1 MNDTR
6 PRSES
11 TTSENACWVGD
22 GAPWV
27 RTSGDEGSDHDLS
40 LDKDLGVSK
49 ARAPTSEDELIQT
62 LQNMRQH
69 LGDRGTEM
77 RKMELPERECA
88 AAWGRTTSAQRMT
101 AEVDRKC
108 ASNGPAASARADEL
122 RPSRTS
128 SGRSGQVSPSRNHN
142 KSGSSGGASPAR
154 SGRNSGSVSP
164 ARSGTSRQGSS
175 GEKASSGSL
184 FYANM

>member
-1 MNDTR
+1 M
-6 PRSES
+6 
-11 TTSENACWVGD
+11 
-22 GAPWV
+22 

-49 ARAPTSEDELIQT
+49 ATAPTSEDELIQT
-62 LQNMRQH
+62 LQNMRQY

-88 AAWGRTTSAQRMT
+88 AAWGRTPAATSAQRMT

-108 ASNGPAASARADEL
+108 ASNGPAASARDDEP
-122 RPSRTS
+122 RPAGPSRTS

-142 KSGSSGGASPAR
+142 KSGSSRGTSPAR
-154 SGRNSGSVSP
+154 SGRNSGSSGSVSP
-164 ARSGTSRQGSS
+164 ARSGASRQGSS

>member
-1 MNDTR
+1 
-6 PRSES
+6 
-11 TTSENACWVGD
+11 
-22 GAPWV
+22 
-27 RTSGDEGSDHDLS
+27 
-40 LDKDLGVSK
+40 
-49 ARAPTSEDELIQT
+49 
-62 LQNMRQH
+62 H

-122 RPSRTS
+122 RSAGPSRTS

-164 ARSGTSRQGSS
+164 ARSGASRQGSS

>member
-1 MNDTR
+1 M
-6 PRSES
+6 
-11 TTSENACWVGD
+11 
-22 GAPWV
+22 

-49 ARAPTSEDELIQT
+49 ATAAMSEDELIQT
-62 LQNMRQH
+62 LQNMRQY

-77 RKMELPERECA
+77 RKMKLPERECA
-88 AAWGRTTSAQRMT
+88 AAWGRTPAAASAQRMT

-108 ASNGPAASARADEL
+108 ASNGPVASARDDEL
-122 RPSRTS
+122 RPAGPSRTS
-128 SGRSGQVSPSRNHN
+128 SGRSGQVSPSRNHK

-164 ARSGTSRQGSS
+164 ARSGASRQGSS
-175 GEKASSGSL
+175 GEKASSGAL

>member
-1 MNDTR
+1 M
-6 PRSES
+6 
-11 TTSENACWVGD
+11 
-22 GAPWV
+22 

-49 ARAPTSEDELIQT
+49 ATAPTSEDELIQT
-62 LQNMRQH
+62 LQNMRQY

-77 RKMELPERECA
+77 RKMKLPERECA
-88 AAWGRTTSAQRMT
+88 AAWGRTPAAASAQRMT

-108 ASNGPAASARADEL
+108 ASNGPVASARDDEL
-122 RPSRTS
+122 RPAGPSRTS

-164 ARSGTSRQGSS
+164 ARSGASRQGSS
-175 GEKASSGSL
+175 GEKASSGAL

>member
-1 MNDTR
+1 M
-6 PRSES
+6 
-11 TTSENACWVGD
+11 
-22 GAPWV
+22 

-49 ARAPTSEDELIQT
+49 ATAAMSEDELIQT
-62 LQNMRQH
+62 LQNMRQY

-88 AAWGRTTSAQRMT
+88 AAWGRTPAAASAQRMT

-108 ASNGPAASARADEL
+108 ASNGPVASARDDEL
-122 RPSRTS
+122 RPAGPSRTS
-128 SGRSGQVSPSRNHN
+128 SGRSGQVSPGRSGQVSPSRNHN

-164 ARSGTSRQGSS
+164 ARSGASRQGSS
-175 GEKASSGSL
+175 GEKASSGAL

>member
-1 MNDTR
+1 M
-6 PRSES
+6 
-11 TTSENACWVGD
+11 
-22 GAPWV
+22 

-49 ARAPTSEDELIQT
+49 ATAPTSEDELIQT
-62 LQNMRQH
+62 LQNMRQY

-77 RKMELPERECA
+77 RKMKLPERECA
-88 AAWGRTTSAQRMT
+88 AAWGRTPAATSALRMT

-108 ASNGPAASARADEL
+108 ASNGPVASARDDEL
-122 RPSRTS
+122 RPAGPSRTS

-164 ARSGTSRQGSS
+164 ARSGASRQGSS
-175 GEKASSGSL
+175 GEKASSGAL

>member
-1 MNDTR
+1 M
-6 PRSES
+6 
-11 TTSENACWVGD
+11 
-22 GAPWV
+22 

-49 ARAPTSEDELIQT
+49 ATAAMSEVELIQT
-62 LQNMRQH
+62 LQNMRQY

-77 RKMELPERECA
+77 RKMKLPERECA
-88 AAWGRTTSAQRMT
+88 AAWGRTPAAASAQRMT

-108 ASNGPAASARADEL
+108 ASNGPVASARDDEL
-122 RPSRTS
+122 RPAGPSRTS
-128 SGRSGQVSPSRNHN
+128 SGRSGQVSPGRSGQVSPSRNHG

-164 ARSGTSRQGSS
+164 ARSGASRQGSS

>member
-1 MNDTR
+1 M
-6 PRSES
+6 
-11 TTSENACWVGD
+11 
-22 GAPWV
+22 

-49 ARAPTSEDELIQT
+49 ASATTSEDELIQT

-69 LGDRGTEM
+69 LGDRRTEM

-108 ASNGPAASARADEL
+108 ASNGPVASARDDEL
-122 RPSRTS
+122 RPAGPSRTS
-128 SGRSGQVSPSRNHN
+128 SGRSGQVSPGRSGQVSPSRNHN

-164 ARSGTSRQGSS
+164 ARSGASRQGSS
-175 GEKASSGSL
+175 GEKASSGAL

>member
-1 MNDTR
+1 M
-6 PRSES
+6 
-11 TTSENACWVGD
+11 
-22 GAPWV
+22 

-49 ARAPTSEDELIQT
+49 ATAAMSEDELIQT
-62 LQNMRQH
+62 LQNMRQY

-77 RKMELPERECA
+77 RKMKLPERECA
-88 AAWGRTTSAQRMT
+88 AAWGRTPAAASAQRMT

-108 ASNGPAASARADEL
+108 ASNGPVASARDDEL
-122 RPSRTS
+122 RPAGPSRTS
-128 SGRSGQVSPSRNHN
+128 SGRSGQVSPSRNHG

-164 ARSGTSRQGSS
+164 ARSGASRQGSS
-175 GEKASSGSL
+175 GEKASSGAL